1 MGTIGEKYSGG
12 GKGFDPDCVKR
23 AFLSPEQIDF
33 RAIFENAPDGLVLI
47 DVQGHYLFVSPSALN
62 IFGYS
67 IGEMMQFTSVD
78 KIHPDDLPEISSRMQ
93 ELLVNPEKSFTSR
106 YRYLSARQE
115 WIWLESMVSNMLHV
129 EGVRAIVIRFRQIS
143 DLVAAEHALT
153 EHEKR
158 LRELINIFD
167 GQVYAVD
174 SGFRLITGNK
184 SFHLR
189 IKELTGKVIKRGEN
203 LTEAMMLDRE
213 SNIQWTHY
221 LERVMQGEEF
231 TIEQH
236 TDVHD
241 GFKVEEITFSPIR
254 DASDSIY
261 GMVVFH
267 QDITGK
273 KRSEETLRR
282 SEERFR
288 MLLELATDAF
298 FQGDEKGNFL
308 LVNDKALELTG
319 YSREEL
325 LSMNIKDLFKSEELA
340 AKPLDY
346 SRLNR
351 GESLTRERK
360 ISRKDLTEVFVEM
373 HSKAMPDGT
382 YQSFFRDI
390 SNRKRA
396 EAELKTKE
404 EQLLTLLNAT
414 SDIICFKDSAGR
426 WLQANNA
433 DLELFGLTG
442 VDYYLKKDSE
452 LAHYTHEI
460 FREAFLNCENTDELA
475 WKHGIMSVADE
486 VIPTI
491 DGEQRTYEVIKTP
504 VFNQDG
510 SRKGLVVFGRDVTQR
525 KAAEKALKESELK
538 YRHIVEFLP
547 DGVIIHAG
555 GKIQFANPAALK
567 ILGAASSGELSG
579 KPMAE
584 LIHPDSRETL
594 IKRIQQTL
602 ESGIPAGITEEKY
615 LTLAGE
621 IIDVEVVEIP
631 VSYLGEKA
639 GLEII
644 RDISERKQAISALRE
659 SEDKFRTLAESS
671 PYAIMIYQDD
681 RWVYTNAAGEKL
693 SGYSAAELYE
703 MNFWDIATGEYRE
716 MIRLRGQSRQSG
728 IQTTPSY
735 EFRITSKTGDEKW
748 VYLSGS
754 SLLYKGRYAGI
765 VSVIDITERKKTEEA
780 MHREQK
786 ILRTLIDN
794 LPDSIYFKDINGR
807 KIVANRADL
816 NLMGLAK
823 EADALGKTDV
833 EMLGYEAGIKG
844 YNDDIQV
851 IKSGLPLLNNEHE
864 ITGPDGRIHWIL
876 TSKIPLHDEQGKVNG
891 LVGIGHDIT
900 LRKRAEMIQSVL
912 LQISNAANLTNDLAE
927 LFEKIRLLLGTL
939 LDTTNFYIAFYD
951 EVTDMLSI
959 PYLKDEKDQLSE
971 WPAGKS
977 ATGLVIKNKRS
988 LLIDKNDIEL
998 LCQQGVL
1005 EIVGEPC
1012 LHWLGVPLTVNNN
1025 AIGALVLQSYSST
1038 QAFNVRDV
1046 EMLEFVARQLSL
1058 SIQRRKAEH
1067 DIREA
1072 LVKAEESDRLKTAFL
1087 NNMSHEIRTPL
1098 NGILGFTSLLNDPD
1112 TTEEDQRYFQ
1122 RIITQNGEQLLSI
1135 INDIISIA
1143 TIESGQE
1150 KVRESGCDVNEVLSM
1165 LYNHFKMA
1173 CAGKQIM
1180 LNYRSSVASQA
1191 AIIRTDET
1199 KLKQILSNLIGN
1211 AIKFTDHGLVDFGC
1225 KQSGDMLQFYVSDTG
1240 IGIPEHLHQVIF
1252 ERFRQ
1257 ANADPAK
1264 EYGGNGLGLAISK
1277 AYTELLGGN
1286 IWLESSPGKGTTF
1299 YFTVPYKA
1307 LNNPQAMTNTNLNH
1321 GLSINGIG
1329 KTILVAEDVYANY
1342 QLIEAILKK
1351 MSFSIIH
1358 VEDGISAVEACN
1370 SDSAID
1376 LVLMD
1381 IKMPG
1386 MDGYEATRRIKSTN
1400 PEIPVVAVTAY
1411 ALSGDRDK
1419 AIAAGCDDYI
1429 TKPVKAGILIGVLN
1443 RFFGKKR

>member
-1 MGTIGEKYSGG
+1 MGMIG
-12 GKGFDPDCVKR
+12 GKKHQNGKEIKPDSEKR
-23 AFLSPEQIDF
+23 TFIAPGQIDF

-47 DVQGHYLFVSPSALN
+47 DVEGHYLFVSPSAQH

-67 IGEMMQFTSVD
+67 SEEMILFSSVE
-78 KIHPDDLPEISSRMQ
+78 KIHPDDLQEVSVRMR
-93 ELLVNPEKSFTSR
+93 ELIADPAKSFTCR
-106 YRYLSARQE
+106 YRYLSAKQE
-115 WIWLESMVSNMLHV
+115 WIWLESMVSNMLNV
-129 EGVRAIVIRFRQIS
+129 EGVNAIVIRFRQI
-143 DLVAAEHALT
+143 DELVAAELALT

-158 LRELINIFD
+158 IRELINIFD

-174 SGFRLITGNK
+174 AGFRLITGNK
-184 SFHLR
+184 CFQLR
-189 IKELTGKVIKRGEN
+189 NKQLTGRVIQRGEN
-203 LTEAMMLDRE
+203 LSEALQMNKE
-213 SNIQWTHY
+213 SQILWKQY
-221 LERVMQGEEF
+221 LQRVMQGEQF
-231 TIEQH
+231 VVEQPA
-236 TDVHD
+236 DQQD
-241 GFKVEEITFSPIR
+241 INKVEEITFSPIR
-254 DASDSIY
+254 DAADVIY
-261 GMVVFH
+261 GMAVFH
-267 QDITGK
+267 QDITSK
-273 KRSEETLRR
+273 KRAEEILRK

-298 FQGDEKGNFL
+298 FQGDNQGNFL

-325 LSMNIKDLFKSEELA
+325 LSMNISDLFRTEELTA
-340 AKPLDY
+340 RPLEY
-346 SRLNR
+346 SKLNL

-360 ISRKDLTEVFVEM
+360 IKRKDLTEVFVEM

-390 SNRKRA
+390 TNRKKA
-396 EAELKTKE
+396 EEELKTKE

-442 VDYYLKKDSE
+442 TDYYLKKDSE
-452 LAHYTHEI
+452 LARYTHEM
-460 FREAFLNCENTDELA
+460 FREAFLNCENTDEQA
-475 WKHGIMSVADE
+475 WQQGRMSIADE

-491 DGEQRTYEVIKTP
+491 DGEKRTYEVIKTP
-504 VFNQDG
+504 VFNEDG
-510 SRKGLVVFGRDVTQR
+510 SRKGLVVFGRDISQR
-525 KAAEKALKESELK
+525 KAAEQALKDSELK

-547 DGVIIHAG
+547 DGVIIHANG
-555 GKIQFANPAALK
+555 EIQFANPAALK
-567 ILGAASSGELSG
+567 ILGAVSTGDLSG
-579 KPMAE
+579 KPLAE
-584 LIHPDSRETL
+584 LFHPENREGM
-594 IKRIQQTL
+594 ISRIQHTI
-602 ESGIPAGITEEKY
+602 ESGIPAGIAEEKF
-615 LTLAGE
+615 LRIDGE

-631 VSYLGEKA
+631 VNYLGERA

-644 RDISERKQAISALRE
+644 RDISERNKALSALRE

-681 RWVYTNAAGEKL
+681 KWVYTNAAGEKL
-693 SGYSAAELYE
+693 SGYSAAELYQ
-703 MNFWDIATGEYRE
+703 MNFWDIATGDYRE

-728 IQTTPSY
+728 LQATPSY
-735 EFRITSKTGDEKW
+735 EFRISSKSGEEKW

-754 SLLYKGRYAGI
+754 SLLYKGKYAGI

-816 NLMGLAK
+816 SLMGLEK
-823 EADALGKTDV
+823 EAEALGKTDV

-844 YNDDIQV
+844 YTDDLQV
-851 IKSGLPLLNNEHE
+851 INSGTPLLNSEHE
-864 ITGPDGRIHWIL
+864 VAGPDGRIHWML

-900 LRKRAEMIQSVL
+900 LRKRAEQIQSVL
-912 LQISNAANLTNDLAE
+912 LQISNAANLINELSE

-951 EVTDMLSI
+951 ETTDMLSI

-971 WPAGKS
+971 WKAGKS
-977 ATGLVIKNKRS
+977 ATGFVIKNKRS
-988 LLIDKNDIEL
+988 LLIDKSDIEL

-1012 LHWLGVPLTVNNN
+1012 EHWLGVPLTVNNK
-1025 AIGALVLQSYSST
+1025 AIGALVIQSYSST
-1038 QAFNVRDV
+1038 QAYNFRDV

-1058 SIQRRKAEH
+1058 SIQRKKAEH

-1112 TTEEDQRYFQ
+1112 TTQEDQRYFQ

-1150 KVRESGCDVNEVLSM
+1150 KVRESGCDVNEVLNM
-1165 LYNHFKMA
+1165 LYNQFKMA
-1173 CAGKQIM
+1173 SAGKQIM
-1180 LNYRSSVASQA
+1180 LNYRSSVTSQA
-1191 AIIRTDET
+1191 ALVRTDET

-1225 KQSGDMLQFYVSDTG
+1225 KLNGDMLQFFVSDTG

-1257 ANADPAK
+1257 ANADPSK

-1277 AYTELLGGN
+1277 AYTELLGGK
-1286 IWLESSPGKGTTF
+1286 IWLESAPGKGTTF

-1307 LNNPQAMTNTNLNH
+1307 LNDPQALANNH
-1321 GLSINGIG
+1321 QSTGLSLNGSG
-1329 KTILVAEDVYANY
+1329 KTVLVAEDVYANY

-1351 MSFSIIH
+1351 MNFSIVH
-1358 VEDGISAVEACN
+1358 VEDGIKAVEACGMN
-1370 SDSAID
+1370 PAIE

-1400 PEIPVVAVTAY
+1400 PELPVVAVTAY

-1443 RFFGKKR
+1443 RFFGRKK

>member
-1 MGTIGEKYSGG
+1 MGKLGG
-12 GKGFDPDCVKR
+12 NNHQHGKHHKTENGKQF
-23 AFLSPEQIDF
+23 FLSPDQIDF

-47 DVQGHYLFVSPSALN
+47 DVQGSYLFVSPSALQ
-62 IFGYS
+62 IFEYTPE
-67 IGEMMQFTSVD
+67 EMMQFSSVD

-93 ELLVNPEKSFTSR
+93 ELIVNPAKSFTSR
-106 YRYLSARQE
+106 YRYLSARNE
-115 WIWLESMVSNMLHV
+115 WIWLESMFSNMLQV
-129 EGVRAIVIRFRQIS
+129 EGVGALVVRFRQIS
-143 DLVAAEHALT
+143 ELVAAENALT

-158 LRELINIFD
+158 IRELINIFD
-167 GQVYAVD
+167 GQVYVVD
-174 SGFRLITGNK
+174 SGFRLVTGNQGFQK
-184 SFHLR
+184 QNIQRLGR
-189 IKELTGKVIKRGEN
+189 AIQRGEN
-203 LTEAMMLDRE
+203 LVEVFQLNEAVRSVWM
-213 SNIQWTHY
+213 QY
-221 LERVMQGEEF
+221 LQRVLKGEQF
-231 TIEQH
+231 TIEQLAEYKE
-236 TDVHD
+236 
-241 GFKVEEITFSPIR
+241 GNAIEEITFSPIR
-254 DASDSIY
+254 DASDVIY
-261 GMVVFH
+261 GMAVFH
-267 QDITGK
+267 QDITSK
-273 KRSEETLRR
+273 KRAEEILRK

-298 FQGDEKGNFL
+298 FQGDGQGNFL

-325 LSMNIKDLFKSEELA
+325 LSMNIKDLFRTEELA
-340 AKPLDY
+340 ERPLEY
-346 SRLNR
+346 SRLNL

-360 ISRKDLTEVFVEM
+360 IQRKDLTEVFVEM

-390 SNRKRA
+390 TTRKRA
-396 EAELKTKE
+396 EDELKTKE

-433 DLELFGLTG
+433 DLDLFGLTG
-442 VDYYLKKDSE
+442 IDYYLKKDSE
-452 LAHYTHEI
+452 LAQYTHEI
-460 FREAFLNCENTDELA
+460 FREAFLNCENTDEKA
-475 WKHGIMSVADE
+475 WQHGSMSIVDE

-491 DGEQRTYEVIKTP
+491 GGDKRTYEVIKTP

-510 SRKGLVVFGRDVTQR
+510 SRKGLVVFGRDISQR

-547 DGVIIHAG
+547 DAVIIHAHG
-555 GKIQFANPAALK
+555 IIQFANPAALK
-567 ILGAASSGELSG
+567 ILGAASSGELTG
-579 KPMAE
+579 KPVAE
-584 LIHPDSRETL
+584 LIHPDSRETIL
-594 IKRIQQTL
+594 ERIRKTL
-602 ESGIPAGITEEKY
+602 DSGIPAGISEEKY
-615 LTLAGE
+615 LTIAGE

-631 VSYLGEKA
+631 VNYMGVEAS
-639 GLEII
+639 LEIV
-644 RDISERKQAISALRE
+644 RDISDRKQALSALRE

-693 SGYSAAELYE
+693 SGYSAEELYQ
-703 MNFWDIATGEYRE
+703 MNFWDIATGDYRDL
-716 MIRLRGQSRQSG
+716 IRLRGQTRQSG
-728 IQTTPSY
+728 KQATPSY
-735 EFRITSKTGDEKW
+735 EFRITTKSGEEKW

-754 SLLYKGRYAGI
+754 SLLFKGRFAGI
-765 VSVIDITERKKTEEA
+765 VSVIDITERKKAEEA

-816 NLMGLAK
+816 NLMGLEK
-823 EADALGKTDV
+823 ETDALGKTDV
-833 EMLGYEAGIKG
+833 EMLGHDAGVKG
-844 YNDDIQV
+844 YNDDLQV
-851 IKSGLPLLNNEHE
+851 INSGIPLLNSEHE
-864 ITGPDGRIHWIL
+864 ITGPDGRIHWML

-900 LRKRAEMIQSVL
+900 LRKRAEQIQSVL
-912 LQISNAANLTNDLAE
+912 LQISNAANLTNELSD

-959 PYLKDEKDQLSE
+959 PYLKDEKDQLSQ

-977 ATGLVIKNKRS
+977 ATGFVIKNKRS

-1012 LHWLGVPLTVNNN
+1012 QHWLGVPLTVNNK
-1025 AIGALVLQSYSST
+1025 AIGALVLQSYTSA
-1038 QAFNVRDV
+1038 QAFNARDV

-1058 SIQRRKAEH
+1058 SIQRKKAEH

-1150 KVRESGCDVNEVLSM
+1150 KVRESGCDVNEVLNM
-1165 LYNHFKMA
+1165 LYNQFKMA
-1173 CAGKQIM
+1173 SAGKQIM
-1180 LNYRSSVASQA
+1180 LNFRSSVASQA
-1191 AIIRTDET
+1191 ALVRTDET

-1225 KQSGDMLQFYVSDTG
+1225 KLSGDMLQFNVSDTG

-1277 AYTELLGGN
+1277 AYTELMGGN
-1286 IWLESSPGKGTTF
+1286 IWLESTPGKGTTF

-1307 LNNPQAMTNTNLNH
+1307 LNEQQDFKVNNQNATLI
-1321 GLSINGIG
+1321 INGSG

-1351 MSFSIIH
+1351 MNFNILH
-1358 VEDGISAVEACN
+1358 VEDGISAVEACRLDP
-1370 SDSAID
+1370 SIE

-1386 MDGYEATRRIKSTN
+1386 MDGYEATRRIKAIHPSL
-1400 PEIPVVAVTAY
+1400 PVVAVTAY

-1443 RFFGKKR
+1443 RFFGRKR